1 MPSRITSTSA
11 SVIDHMYY
19 FEGKNVKCEHN
30 VNAGNLWSDITDH
43 LPNYFLITRN
53 KSCKFLYD
61 ERPNVRIYSEKN
73 ILKFYSLVEQI
84 DWNTLYN
91 CTNVNEC
98 YTFFED
104 KLQQCFN
111 ESFNIV
117 KLFRNRPKDKKWFTS
132 SLKKCSKKK
141 LDLCKKWLRT
151 GCADDEMKYKNYRKC
166 YKKSIV

>member
-1 MPSRITSTSA
+1 M
-11 SVIDHMYY
+11 
-19 FEGKNVKCEHN
+19 N
-30 VNAGNLWSDITDH
+30 
-43 LPNYFLITRN
+43 
-53 KSCKFLYD
+53 D
-61 ERPNVRIYSEKN
+61 ERPNVRIYLEKN
-73 ILKFYSLVEQI
+73 ILKFHSLVKQI

-117 KLFRNRPKDKKWFTS
+117 KLSRNRAKDKKWFTS

-141 LDLCKKWLRT
+141 LDLYKKWLRT
-151 GCADDEMKYKNYRKC
+151 GSADDEMKYKNYRKC

>member
-1 MPSRITSTSA
+1 
-11 SVIDHMYY
+11 MYY
-19 FEGKNVKCEHN
+19 FEGKNVKCEQS

-53 KSCKFLYD
+53 KSCKFLND

-73 ILKFYSLVEQI
+73 ILKFHSLVEQI

-117 KLFRNRPKDKKWFTS
+117 KLSRNRAKDKKWFTS
-132 SLKKCSKKK
+132 SLRKCSKKK
-141 LDLCKKWLRT
+141 LDLYKKWLRT
-151 GCADDEMKYKNYRKC
+151 GSADDEMKYKNYRKC

>member
-1 MPSRITSTSA
+1 
-11 SVIDHMYY
+11 MYY

-53 KSCKFLYD
+53 KSCKFLND

-98 YTFFED
+98 YTFF
-104 KLQQCFN
+104 
-111 ESFNIV
+111 
-117 KLFRNRPKDKKWFTS
+117 
-132 SLKKCSKKK
+132 
-141 LDLCKKWLRT
+141 
-151 GCADDEMKYKNYRKC
+151 
-166 YKKSIV
+166 